1 MFGMKFLFFWNH
13 LEGINSKYPSL
24 KVYPLTGERHF
35 GLAVIFV
42 VEKKKLEKNF
52 VVFLFL

>member
-1 MFGMKFLFFWNH
+1 MFGMKIFVFRNH

-42 VEKKKLEKNF
+42 VEKKNWKKILSYF
-52 VVFLFL
+52 FL